1 LKYPSISHDLGPVY
15 PYLWGRLRLSGAQVR
30 GLRLEAS
37 GYRVEVRGWML
48 IAEGCEIMKSLG
60 VRGARDIEV

>member
-1 LKYPSISHDLGPVY
+1 LKFLIIKDDLGPVY

-37 GYRVEVRGWML
+37 GYRVEVRGWL
-48 IAEGCEIMKSLG
+48 LTADS
-60 VRGARDIEV
+60 